1 MDKLDHHQQQLYHQ
15 HEVLEPMY
23 EYSVMTTNDSG
34 DKNFLNNSNCY
45 YNNNKNQHDSTLN
58 NSTADSVNFNTNY
71 HNNTDTRAL
80 SVAQDGMV
88 NHNDYEQF
96 NKSLSND
103 FNTLNTSLNLMT
115 KSEPVN
121 KNAGHHHHH
130 HHQLSSNKTHTNPY
144 GDNLLSSTL
153 NQLDKEHLC
162 HKSYFDNL
170 PPEIEI
176 SVYGSETLPENSVL
190 EAENT
195 VNTSG
200 ADTDDAALHTGDRR
214 VLRHTAKNRYF

>member
-1 MDKLDHHQQQLYHQ
+1 
-15 HEVLEPMY
+15 MY
-23 EYSVMTTNDSG
+23 EYSVMTTNDSAG

-45 YNNNKNQHDSTLN
+45 YNNNNNNKNQPNTDNNDSTLN
-58 NSTADSVNFNTNY
+58 NSADSNFNAVNY
-71 HNNTDTRAL
+71 YNNTL
-80 SVAQDGMV
+80 SVVQDAV
-88 NHNDYEQF
+88 KTIPSHDLNV
-96 NKSLSND
+96 SL
-103 FNTLNTSLNLMT
+103 T
-115 KSEPVN
+115 KSDLVN
-121 KNAGHHHHH
+121 KNGVGH
-130 HHQLSSNKTHTNPY
+130 STTNKTTNPY

-200 ADTDDAALHTGDRR
+200 ADTDDTATAAAADRR
-214 VLRHTAKNRYF
+214 ALRNLGAQKRSVPILIRVRR